1 MDAVILAAGEGTRLR
16 PLTATRPKP
25 MLPVAGKPILEWN
38 LLALKAAG
46 IRKVVLVVGYK
57 RDVIEEYFQKSY
69 QGMRIEYVVQEEQL
83 GTGHALSLA
92 DGLVHGEIL
101 VMNGDLLVSAKTI
114 KDLLA
119 DHRRAKARNSMALI
133 KVSDPEQFGIVVVK
147 NRKVRRLIEK
157 PRSTRYGNLANA
169 GIYIFD
175 EDIFSRLKKV
185 KKSVRFEYEIT
196 SAIEGLV
203 KEGIVHGFTCSDLW
217 IDIGRPWDLLVA
229 NEIMVKS
236 MSLKKDA
243 KATVEKFA
251 VLKGKV
257 GVGRGSVIRSG
268 AYIEGPVLIGEDC
281 VVGPNC
287 FLRAHTVLMDGV
299 KVGNAVEIKNSIVMQ
314 NTHIGHLSYVG
325 DSIIGEGCNFG
336 AGTKVAN
343 LKFDDSH
350 VNVDIKGKRVSSG
363 RRKMGVIMA
372 DGVKTGI
379 NVSIMPG
386 RSIYPGAFVEAGSLV
401 RNTIYTEV
409 E

>member
-1 MDAVILAAGEGTRLR
+1 
-16 PLTATRPKP
+16 
-25 MLPVAGKPILEWN
+25 LEWN

-92 DGLVHGEIL
+92 DGLVHGESL

-401 RNTIYTEV
+401 RYTIYTEV

>member
-25 MLPVAGKPILEWN
+25 MLPVGGKPILEWN

-401 RNTIYTEV
+401 RYTIYTEV